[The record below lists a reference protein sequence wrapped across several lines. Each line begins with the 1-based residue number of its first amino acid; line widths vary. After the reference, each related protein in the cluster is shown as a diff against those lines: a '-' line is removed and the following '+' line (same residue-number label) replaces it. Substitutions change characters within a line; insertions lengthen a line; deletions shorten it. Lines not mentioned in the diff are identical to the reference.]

1 MPHTSGRGGVRV
13 PTGSR
18 CGYWPL
24 SATNLEFEGWG
35 NLHTRLEVFLKKKKI
50 KKKYLIRSIFCVFM
64 GTGRFAQPCKPPG
77 GEGIRSNKIIAIS
90 TNYLDWLF
98 YP

>member
-1 MPHTSGRGGVRV
+1 MPQTSAQGGVCV

-24 SATNLEFEGWG
+24 SPINLEFEGWG

-50 KKKYLIRSIFCVFM
+50 KYLIRSIFCVFM
-64 GTGRFAQPCKPPG
+64 GTG
-77 GEGIRSNKIIAIS
+77 
-90 TNYLDWLF
+90 LF
-98 YP
+98 T